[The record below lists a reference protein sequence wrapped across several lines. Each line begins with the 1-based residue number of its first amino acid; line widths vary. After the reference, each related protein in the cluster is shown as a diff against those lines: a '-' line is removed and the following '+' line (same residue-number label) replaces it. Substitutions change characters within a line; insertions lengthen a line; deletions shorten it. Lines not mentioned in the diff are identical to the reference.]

1 MFVSSVYSPARP
13 HLQRTV
19 YSALWS
25 LSFSI
30 FIIPCVIC
38 TQDPL
43 VQLGFVS
50 FVLNLVWQTF
60 EDKWSHIE
68 TKQNCLVDI
77 HLEASYSWS
86 SGQNFFLDFCFIL
99 FKICLMITAFEGVHL
114 LFPLNLVLYHLQ
126 CLHPKMWKFPL
137 CSYHFPPS
145 SPPSVFLSCEW
156 RQWLRLRMG
165 LCILLQNTAALVI
178 HSTALLSSVH
188 TPTQN
193 GLMSDKLLVKNSSKW
208 LTNNLTR
215 CRKVV
220 LNSISTFTLCLLLVC
235 GDDISSSR
243 NLILTAGSIFHV
255 SCFAFIF
262 LPKVDY
268 LL

>member
-77 HLEASYSWS
+77 HMEASYSWS

-99 FKICLMITAFEGVHL
+99 FKICLMMTVFEGVHL
-114 LFPLNLVLYHLQ
+114 LFPLNFVLYHLQ
-126 CLHPKMWKFPL
+126 CLT
-137 CSYHFPPS
+137 S
-145 SPPSVFLSCEW
+145 
-156 RQWLRLRMG
+156 
-165 LCILLQNTAALVI
+165 QNVKV
-178 HSTALLSSVH
+178 STLLLSLSSLVSSLCFSLLWMKAV
-188 TPTQN
+188 TEIKN
-193 GLMSDKLLVKNSSKW
+193 GTLHPVTKHCS
-208 LTNNLTR
+208 TR
-215 CRKVV
+215 Y
-220 LNSISTFTLCLLLVC
+220 S
-235 GDDISSSR
+235 
-243 NLILTAGSIFHV
+243 
-255 SCFAFIF
+255 
-262 LPKVDY
+262 
-268 LL
+268 

>member
-60 EDKWSHIE
+60 EDKWSLIE
-68 TKQNCLVDI
+68 TKQNSQVDI
-77 HLEASYSWS
+77 HLEASHSWS

-99 FKICLMITAFEGVHL
+99 FKIVSWSL
-114 LFPLNLVLYHLQ
+114 LFRVFTFFFPLILSSIVFNAS
-126 CLHPKMWKFPL
+126 HPKNVKVSTL
-137 CSYHFPPS
+137 ILSLPS
-145 SPPSVFLSCEW
+145 
-156 RQWLRLRMG
+156 
-165 LCILLQNTAALVI
+165 
-178 HSTALLSSVH
+178 LLSS
-188 TPTQN
+188 
-193 GLMSDKLLVKNSSKW
+193 LYLSLLW
-208 LTNNLTR
+208 M
-215 CRKVV
+215 KVV
-220 LNSISTFTLCLLLVC
+220 TEIENGTLHPVTKHCSTRY
-235 GDDISSSR
+235 S
-243 NLILTAGSIFHV
+243 
-255 SCFAFIF
+255 
-262 LPKVDY
+262 
-268 LL
+268 